1 MKFGILVGNGFTTD
15 FVSQYKMDSSLPIRN
30 FKNRHVKKRY
40 GFIKKLPAIQTDL
53 LTIKNRDYNA
63 ISKYI
68 VRNKNDVT
76 KLHQLKTFLALSYS
90 AFQEQVDLFDMT
102 EWKWSNWLQ
111 QNREGLSCA
120 VSLNYDLVLEK
131 ALNIADIPYSRVGS
145 DENPIG
151 TPIYKPHGS
160 IDFDLSSKFI
170 SIPFEGRWPPNLIHN
185 NDGGIVTVIPK
196 EDFHQPRVQA
206 DIVPPSMHNINQNLR
221 WVRGLYNNYLEKASQ
236 LDAFV
241 IIGSSY
247 WEVDRPEINF
257 FLEKLP
263 QTAKVY
269 ISNPEPDRDLVKKI
283 RSLGLPYKTFGFN
296 ELPW

>member
-1 MKFGILVGNGFTTD
+1 MKYGILVGNGFTSD
-15 FVSQYKMDSSLPIRN
+15 FVSPYKMDSSLPLRN

-40 GFIKKLPAIQTDL
+40 GFIKKLPFIKTEL
-53 LTIKNRDYNA
+53 LSIKNRDYNA

-68 VRNKNDVT
+68 VRNKNDVD
-76 KLHQLKTFLALSYS
+76 KHQQLITFLSLSYS
-90 AFQEQVDLFDMT
+90 AFQEQVDKFEMT
-102 EWKWSNWLQ
+102 KWKWSNWLQ
-111 QNREGLSCA
+111 QNSGGLSCA
-120 VSLNYDLVLEK
+120 VSLNYDLVLEN
-131 ALNIADIPYSRVGS
+131 ALNYADIPYSRVGS
-145 DENPIG
+145 DEIPRG

-160 IDFDLSSKFI
+160 IDFDLSSF
-170 SIPFEGRWPPNLIHN
+170 SIPFENRWPPNYCYG
-185 NDGGIVTVIPK
+185 NDDNGIVTVIPK

-221 WVRGLYNNYLEKASQ
+221 WVRGLYTNYLEQAKH

-241 IIGSSY
+241 IVGSSY
-247 WEVDRPEINF
+247 WKVDRPEINF

-269 ISNPEPDRDLVKKI
+269 IANPEPDKDLVNKI
-283 RSLGLPYKTFGFN
+283 SSLGLSYKTFGFN